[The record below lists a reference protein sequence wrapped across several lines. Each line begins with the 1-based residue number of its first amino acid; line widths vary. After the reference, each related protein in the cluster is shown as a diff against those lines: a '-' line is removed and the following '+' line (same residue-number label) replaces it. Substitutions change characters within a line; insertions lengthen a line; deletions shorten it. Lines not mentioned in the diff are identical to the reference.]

1 MEMMPMLL
9 IITMATYTLGKIAM
23 MAVPVEGKQDK
34 LRVTPWFFFPPG
46 VSHCVALNTD
56 GKCKCSQDVNDPD
69 AQVKVVEVLLKNGCG
84 KSGNEVAG

>member
-23 MAVPVEGKQDK
+23 MAVPVEGKRDK
-34 LRVTPWFFFPPG
+34 LLVFFSFPPG
-46 VSHCVALNTD
+46 VSHGVAVSTD

-84 KSGNEVAG
+84 KSGNEVVG